1 MTSTTDAITYQQ
13 MPWTL
18 AALFPGHD
26 SPEMQ
31 AAFEE
36 LEAYVADF
44 EARREALRED
54 ISLATFME
62 IVQQLEQYS
71 KLAYKIYAF
80 SQLWFT
86 EDTQNQDAQAFMA
99 TVQQFM
105 AGLQNRTLFFS
116 LWWKGLDDENAQR
129 LMAGAGDYRY
139 WLQAMRNFKPFTL
152 SEPEEKIINIKN
164 LTGANALQTL
174 YETLTNRYTF
184 KLQVNGE
191 VKELTRDALMS
202 YVYDSDANI
211 RSRAYQELLR
221 VFAEDAPVLGQMY
234 QVLVRDWWNEHVD
247 IRKFP
252 SPIAVRNLSND
263 IPDEVVDTL
272 LEVCQQNAPLFQRYF
287 SLKAKW
293 LGLEQLRRYDIYAP
307 VVRSDKRYAYP
318 DAVEMV
324 LNAFGAFEPRIAG
337 LARQVFD
344 EGHIDSQVR
353 KGKQSGAFC
362 YGVLPG
368 LTPWVLVNY
377 AGRAR
382 DVATLAHE
390 LGHAIHALLA
400 QEHTL
405 FTFHS
410 SLPLAETAS
419 TFGEMLVIDY
429 LLERETDQTVRYDL
443 LFRQVDNAY
452 ATIIRQ
458 AFFALFERQAH
469 EMIKAGATVDELA
482 EQYMENLR
490 TQFGEA
496 VDIGD
501 EFRWEWLSIPHIY
514 SMPFYVYAYAF
525 GQLLVL
531 SLYQQYKVEGQSF
544 IPRYLEILSAGGS
557 ASPGEIL
564 SRAGVDVRQ
573 AAFWQGGFDVIG
585 ALIEELENIPLPR
598 KASENSR

>member
-86 EDTQNQDAQAFMA
+86 EDTQNQDAQTFMA